1 MFHSRWEGAIRE
13 KQLIIKS
20 AFLLNGKTGRSCGT
34 TNGKVLPNGNFM
46 EKQKGVTSDVFLF
59 SRVYRNDRNITEPF
73 ASSHSRTMLQNY
85 QWKEPFHL
93 IPRHI
98 RTVPFGGKFST
109 VFPHMESTQ
118 NV

>member
-1 MFHSRWEGAIRE
+1 MFHSRWEEAIRE

-59 SRVYRNDRNITEPF
+59 SRVYRNDRNITEPLP
-73 ASSHSRTMLQNY
+73 HHT
-85 QWKEPFHL
+85 H
-93 IPRHI
+93 
-98 RTVPFGGKFST
+98 VPCSKITSGKNRSI
-109 VFPHMESTQ
+109 
-118 NV
+118 